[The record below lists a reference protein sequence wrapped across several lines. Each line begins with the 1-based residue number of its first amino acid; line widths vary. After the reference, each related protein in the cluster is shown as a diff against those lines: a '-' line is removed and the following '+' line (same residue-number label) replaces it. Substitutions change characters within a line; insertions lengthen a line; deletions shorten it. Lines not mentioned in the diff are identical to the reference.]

1 MVTAK
6 TNIADIER
14 HVNNYFNPANDP
26 AGKRKHP
33 PEFLALAKRILA
45 YRNSET
51 AQYKGVSSYK
61 EGQVSISFSQ
71 TADGIASDWTQ
82 SFKHELNPYRRA
94 RFI

>member
-6 TNIADIER
+6 ENMADMER
-14 HVNNYFNPANDP
+14 HVNNYFNPENKP
-26 AGKRKHP
+26 GGKRNRP
-33 PEFLALAKRILA
+33 PEFLALAKRILD
-45 YRNSET
+45 YRNSDE

-71 TADGIASDWTQ
+71 TADGATSDWTHQ
-82 SFKHELNPYRRA
+82 FKNELAAYRRA